1 MAERDVGKSTKLV
14 RPIGK
19 ACAILKRRPCSLL
32 YQPGGAMSTNLSCDG
47 QGTGTSFDP
56 YIKSFEDSLTK
67 RRYTRGTITTYRVF
81 VRRFTILVQRRGIDP
96 EQLTVKRATELT
108 SDKRVRRRHG
118 SGHVARKF
126 VEHLIE
132 IGVVAAPSPA
142 PKQIDRANLQREFE
156 DYLRRDRGLSERS
169 IYDCW
174 RVASHFLDHRF
185 GANPDELDRITHGDV
200 VAFIRYNIKGKPPFN
215 NKIRPVGLRN
225 FLRYIF
231 KCNLTPTNL
240 ALSVPSVARRYQARL
255 PRHLKPDQV
264 EAVLAAVRA
273 CPKHGRR
280 NYAMILLMARLGLRA
295 PEVVAIRL
303 DDIDWRAGE
312 LLVRGKGQRH
322 DRVPIP
328 PDVGEALVAYIRNDR
343 VSDGRA
349 LFVTERAPRGPFKNG
364 TEINGILK
372 IAFARCGVKPP
383 CPYVGSHVVRH
394 SLATNMVL
402 RGASLAEVGNMLR
415 HRSRASTMIYARLD
429 IDTLRSLAQPWPA
442 GSAQ

>member
-1 MAERDVGKSTKLV
+1 
-14 RPIGK
+14 
-19 ACAILKRRPCSLL
+19 
-32 YQPGGAMSTNLSCDG
+32 MSTNFSRNCH
-47 QGTGTSFDP
+47 GTGINFDP
-56 YIKSFEDSLTK
+56 YIKSFEGSLRK

-81 VRRFTILVQRRGIDP
+81 VRRFAMLVQERGISP
-96 EQLTVKRATELT
+96 EQLTVERATELV
-108 SDKRVRRRHG
+108 SDKRVRGRHG

-132 IGVVAAPSPA
+132 IGVAVAPSPS
-142 PKQIDRANLQREFE
+142 PKQISRANLQREFE
-156 DYLRRDRGLSERS
+156 DYLRRDRGVSERS
-169 IYDCW
+169 ICGYW
-174 RVASHFLDHRF
+174 RVANHFLDHRF
-185 GANPDELDRITHGDV
+185 GEKPDELGRITHRDV
-200 VAFIRYNIKGKPPFN
+200 VAFLRGNMRGIPPFN
-215 NKIRPVGLRN
+215 NKIGPAGLRN
-225 FLRYIF
+225 FLRYLF
-231 KCNLTPTNL
+231 KCSLTPANL
-240 ALSVPSVARRYQARL
+240 ALSVPSIAKRYQARL

-264 EAVLAAVRA
+264 EAVLAAVRVS
-273 CPKHGRR
+273 PKHGRR

-295 PEVVAIRL
+295 PEVIAMQL

-349 LFVTERAPRGPFKNG
+349 LFVTKRAPRGPFKNG
-364 TEINGILK
+364 AEINGILK

-383 CPYVGSHVVRH
+383 CPYVGSHVLRH

-402 RGASLAEVGNMLR
+402 KGASLAEVGNMLR

-429 IDTLRSLAQPWPA
+429 IDTLRSLARPWPA
-442 GSAQ
+442 GGAQ